1 VYVLKLKWIL
11 NRFLILWI
19 IHFFFLIQAYGE
31 NNQDQKGWNT
41 INGYV
46 KDSETGEVLIGAHIF
61 VKELKTG
68 AITNNYGFFSI
79 SIKNGT
85 YSFICSSLGYSTKI
99 KKFSI
104 DKTQTIKI
112 ELKSVPE
119 KIKEVIVKAENE
131 NKNISR
137 IETGMERLSPKTI
150 NKIPTLLGEPDLIK
164 ALQLLPGVQ
173 FIKEGSSGFSIRG
186 GSSDQNMILMDEATV
201 YNATHLMG
209 FLSSFNNDAVNDLK
223 LYKGDIPASYGGRL
237 ASILDVRMKDGNPH
251 KISGKGGIGL
261 LSARFTLDGPIKKD
275 RTTFLASARRTY
287 LDLFL
292 PLSGD
297 KDISESKLYFYDL
310 NFKLSHR
317 INEKNKIFINTY
329 FGHDEMKSS
338 DFNLNFGNK
347 IFSFRWNH
355 LFGARFFMNATTVWS
370 KYDYELGTNEESNTD
385 SWLWNSNIKE
395 LGQKFD
401 FSFYIQPE
409 MTLRFGLQS
418 YMHEL
423 DPGSI
428 RGLDENSIYKTYSV
442 EKNRSLEHSA
452 YLSLMTKIQRK
463 INVRVGL
470 RNSLFQNIGET
481 TIYKYNNNY
490 EVCDSTHYG
499 SGNIFKNYLGLEP
512 RLEINYIIE
521 KDWSVKFSYNRNHQY
536 IQKASSSMA
545 GTPLDLWFTS
555 GCNIK
560 PQIGDQWTLG
570 SFRNFRNGIYQTS
583 VELFYKKMQNTI
595 DFVDHADL
603 LLNKYLE
610 GEIRTG
616 DSKSYGIELSIK
628 KTEGLLTGWM
638 GYTYSRA
645 KRTIPGINQGETY
658 SAPFDKPHYYTIVLN
673 YKTGSRTSLSANWIY
688 ASGQPVTIPEQ
699 YYKINGTLIP
709 LYGKRN
715 AGRYDPYHRLDLS
728 FIIKCKNEHHKKWQG
743 EWIFSIYNVYNQK
756 NAWLLR
762 YRQDE
767 DDPSKAYAEKTYLF
781 PIIPSVTYNFK
792 F

>member
-1 VYVLKLKWIL
+1 MYILKIKWIL
-11 NRFLILWI
+11 NKFIILLI
-19 IHFFFLIQAYGE
+19 IHFFSLIYVYGAQ
-31 NNQDQKGWNT
+31 NQDQYGLNT

-61 VKELKTG
+61 VKELKKG
-68 AITNNYGFFSI
+68 AVTNNYGFFSI
-79 SIKNGT
+79 SLKNGT

-99 KKFSI
+99 KKLSI
-104 DKTQTIKI
+104 NKNQTIKV
-112 ELKSVPE
+112 ELNSVSE
-119 KIKEVIVKAENE
+119 RIKEVIVKADNE

-137 IETGMERLSPKTI
+137 IEIGMEKLNPKTI
-150 NKIPTLLGEPDLIK
+150 KTIPALLGEPDLIK

-173 FIKEGSSGFSIRG
+173 FIKEGTSGFSIRG

-209 FLSSFNNDAVNDLK
+209 FLSSFNNDVINDLK
-223 LYKGDIPASYGGRL
+223 LYKGDIPASYGGRI
-237 ASILDVRMKDGNPH
+237 ASILDVRIKDGNPH
-251 KISGKGGIGL
+251 KISGQGGIGL
-261 LSARFTLDGPIKKD
+261 LSARFTIDGPVRKNQ
-275 RTTFLASARRTY
+275 TTFLASGRRTY

-292 PLSGD
+292 PLSNN
-297 KDISESKLYFYDL
+297 KDIRDSKLYFYDL
-310 NFKLSHR
+310 NFKLSHK

-329 FGHDEMKSS
+329 FGEDKMKSS
-338 DFNLNFGNK
+338 DFKLNFGNK

-355 LFGARFFMNATTVWS
+355 LFNARLFMNATTLWS

-401 FSFYIQPE
+401 FSYYIRPE

-418 YMHEL
+418 NLHEL
-423 DPGSI
+423 NPGTI
-428 RGLDENSIYKTYSV
+428 KGLDENSIYKTYSV
-442 EKNRSLEHSA
+442 EKNHALEHGV
-452 YLSLMTKIQRK
+452 YISLMTKIQRK
-463 INVRVGL
+463 LNIRVGL
-470 RNSLFQNIGET
+470 RSSLFENIGET
-481 TIYKYNNNY
+481 TVYKYDDNY
-490 EVCDSTHYG
+490 DVCDSTYYG

-512 RLEINYIIE
+512 RLELNYIIE
-521 KDWSVKFSYNRNHQY
+521 DDWSVKFSYNRNHQY

-555 GCNIK
+555 SINIK
-560 PQIGDQWTLG
+560 PQIGDQWTIG
-570 SFRNFRNGIYQTS
+570 SFKNFKNGIYQSS

-616 DSKSYGIELSIK
+616 NSKSYGIELSIK
-628 KTEGLLTGWM
+628 KTKGLLTGWM

-645 KRTIPGINQGETY
+645 KRTIPGINNGETY

-688 ASGQPVTIPEQ
+688 TSGQPITVPEQ

-728 FIIKCKNEHHKKWQG
+728 FIIKCKNRHNKRLQG

-781 PIIPSVTYNFK
+781 PVIPSVTYNFK